1 MVACL
6 SALSIE
12 FCRQEYWSSLP
23 FPSPGD
29 LLDSLIK
36 HRAPALYIHS
46 LQSSQQ
52 EIPKKGN
59 AKNCSNYCKIA
70 LISYASKVVL
80 KILQIILQQY
90 VNHEPS
96 DVQVLFR
103 KGSLEKPEIWVWMWL
118 KAPPGQSTHVC
129 GPLVCNLCNLCLSW
143 KYTRHCGSF
152 TVEKSSFGNINIQ
165 IFLSVNIAKLNLL
178 PIIGGALRESY
189 TLKVVSWIWVWNE
202 EIKPELISNFTMNWV
217 PEYFF

>member
-1 MVACL
+1 MTPWMVACL

-103 KGSLEKPEIWVWMWL
+103 KGSLEKPEIKQPTSSGSQKKQGNYGEKIYFCFIDYA
-118 KAPPGQSTHVC
+118 KAFDYMDQKH
-129 GPLVCNLCNLCLSW
+129 W
-143 KYTRHCGSF
+143 KVILMMET
-152 TVEKSSFGNINIQ
+152 
-165 IFLSVNIAKLNLL
+165 
-178 PIIGGALRESY
+178 
-189 TLKVVSWIWVWNE
+189 
-202 EIKPELISNFTMNWV
+202 
-217 PEYFF
+217 